1 MLEIFELCQ
10 STNLKTKYSNFVV
23 FTFFD
28 FVNYILQ
35 YILGG
40 GQGPTPPWFDPWSCV
55 GDSESSSTRVIV
67 LGYHVFHEPSK
78 IQ

>member
-40 GQGPTPPWFDPWSCV
+40 GRALRPLGLTP
-55 GDSESSSTRVIV
+55 GLV
-67 LGYHVFHEPSK
+67 LG
-78 IQ
+78 IQNRAQQG